1 VLGQNRD
8 KVMFVPL
15 SFLQKVMTTNEGI
28 SILVR
33 PTGGMTG
40 LHRTEDEV
48 RTLLRSLRK
57 TPFLAEDPFGVMG
70 AEAVQALWRSISA
83 GAFALMIL
91 ISSIS
96 LVVGAIVIAN
106 IMFVSVVERTQEI
119 GLRKALGARRR
130 DVRRQFLLESSL
142 LATLGGAGGV
152 LGGAL
157 VSLVVGQYFP
167 TEVKP
172 LFVVIGL
179 GTATI
184 TGLLAGL
191 APAASAARLAPV
203 EALRHE

>member
-1 VLGQNRD
+1 
-8 KVMFVPL
+8 
-15 SFLQKVMTTNEGI
+15 
-28 SILVR
+28 
-33 PTGGMTG
+33 
-40 LHRTEDEV
+40 
-48 RTLLRSLRK
+48 
-57 TPFLAEDPFGVMG
+57 VMG

-91 ISSIS
+91 ISGIS

-119 GLRKALGARRR
+119 GLRMALGARKR
-130 DVRRQFLLESSL
+130 DIRRQFLLESSL

-157 VSLVVGQYFP
+157 VSLAVGQYFP
-167 TEVKP
+167 TQVKL